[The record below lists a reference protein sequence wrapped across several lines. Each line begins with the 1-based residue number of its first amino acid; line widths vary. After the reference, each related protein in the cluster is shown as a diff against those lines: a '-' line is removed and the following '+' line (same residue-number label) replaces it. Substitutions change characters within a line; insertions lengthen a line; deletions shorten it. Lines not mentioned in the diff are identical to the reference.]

1 VAVIAAVATAAD
13 SVVATLAA
21 TLVVAT
27 TSQPTKNPSD
37 LFLSLPSY
45 SSLKQGTHHD

>member
-1 VAVIAAVATAAD
+1 MVAAIAAAD

-21 TLVVAT
+21 TPAVAT

-37 LFLSLPSY
+37 LF
-45 SSLKQGTHHD
+45 